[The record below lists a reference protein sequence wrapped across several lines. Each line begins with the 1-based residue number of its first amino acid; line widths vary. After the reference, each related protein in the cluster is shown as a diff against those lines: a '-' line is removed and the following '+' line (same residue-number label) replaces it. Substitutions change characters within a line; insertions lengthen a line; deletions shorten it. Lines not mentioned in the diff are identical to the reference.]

1 MLDNICFYMIL
12 LDYIFLIVKP
22 WNLIKN
28 LNWNFFC
35 LCHDNLKILEKI
47 HVPLLFQL
55 YFPDIEL

>member
-22 WNLIKN
+22 WNLIKTEI
-28 LNWNFFC
+28 FC

-55 YFPDIEL
+55 YFLDIEL